1 MSSRFLAMSSA
12 LLMFAMVALSAQ
24 QTPAP
29 GAAQAAGGGRQGQGA
44 GPARGGAT
52 APPPIQWSTPPAPT
66 TTMAIDT
73 GVQHMV
79 WVVPTRGFVQPWSM
93 AFLPDGAILIT
104 ERPGCLRIVR
114 GGALDPRHISGLPPI
129 QAGGLGGLMDL
140 ALHPRFAENQQ
151 VYFTYHKPAAT
162 TTVPVLPETGQ
173 CAPAPAPGAG
183 GANAAAAGAGRGANV
198 AGAQGAAAAPPAG
211 RGGGGGPATITL
223 ARGRWDGKALVDVKD
238 IFSAIP
244 SGNASRIVFGRD
256 GMLYMTVG
264 VGDPPPP
271 YENLGSTPA
280 QNPNSLAGK
289 VLRLKDDG
297 TVPPDNPFVGR
308 AGYRPEIYTMGH
320 RNMLGLTVHP
330 VTGDIWESEN
340 GPNGGDEVNV
350 LKPGQNYGWPL
361 VSHGRFYLGPRVN
374 EKMYHEGMEPP
385 TIFWVPA
392 IATSGLTFYTG
403 DKFPNW
409 KNNLFAGGMR
419 QGEVPRSG
427 HLDRIDFNDKWEE
440 LHRESMF
447 RELQQRIRDVRQGQD
462 GLLYLLTAEA
472 DGTLLRLEPAPAP
485 PAPAGRGGRGAQ

>member
-1 MSSRFLAMSSA
+1 MNIRLAAISSTVVLLAA
-12 LLMFAMVALSAQ
+12 IVATSAQ
-24 QTPAP
+24 QTTTTAPA
-29 GAAQAAGGGRQGQGA
+29 GAQTAAGGRQGQGP

-52 APPPIQWSTPPAPT
+52 APPAIQWSTPPAPAVT
-66 TTMAIDT
+66 LALDT

-79 WVVPTRGFVQPWSM
+79 WVIPTRGLTQPWSM
-93 AFLPDGAILIT
+93 AFLPDGGILIT

-114 GGALDPRHISGLPPI
+114 GGTLDPRHVAGLPPV

-140 ALHPRFAENQQ
+140 ALHPRFSENQL

-162 TTVPVLPETGQ
+162 TTVPALTQTGQ
-173 CAPAPAPGAG
+173 CGPAQDGRG
-183 GANAAAAGAGRGANV
+183 GNAVAGAGV
-198 AGAQGAAAAPPAG
+198 AAAPPAG

-223 ARGRWDGKALVDVKD
+223 ARGRWDGAALVDVKD
-238 IFSAIP
+238 IFSATA
-244 SGNASRIVFGRD
+244 SGNASRIVFGKD

-264 VGDPPPP
+264 VGDPLPP
-271 YENLGSTPA
+271 YTNLASTPA
-280 QNPNSLAGK
+280 QDPSSLAGK
-289 VLRLKDDG
+289 VLRLTDEG

-308 AGYRPEIYTMGH
+308 AGNRPEIYTMGH

-350 LKPGQNYGWPL
+350 LKPGRNYGWPI
-361 VSHGRFYLGPRVN
+361 VSFGRFYLGPRVN
-374 EKMYHEGMEPP
+374 PKMYEEGMEQP

-392 IATSGLTFYTG
+392 IATSGLSFYTG

-427 HLDRIDFNDKWEE
+427 HLERIDFNENWEE
-440 LHRESMF
+440 LHRESML
-447 RELQQRIRDVRQGQD
+447 RELQQRIRDVRPGPD
-462 GLLYLLTAEA
+462 GFLYVLTAET
-472 DGTLLRLEPAPAP
+472 DGVLMRLEPAPMP
-485 PAPAGRGGRGAQ
+485 PPPAGRGRGGQ